1 MHHEREDCR
10 TLQTIA
16 ASVDLPHLRQLG
28 CGWIGRSQPLCWSV
42 LGPHRIGKHRSWAGT
57 NGHGRYVEAAGW
69 RIFIAPTWDAG
80 ALQRWVRI
88 PPPPPSSCAVCAG
101 QSGCRPV
108 SEGRWL
114 AGCSP
119 FAHKERQEPN
129 TRRAPPLVHGGLVA
143 CRGVH
148 RPPGPRAGQTAR
160 PGNRK
165 GQDHD
170 RGRRQLRRQPH
181 RRPPGPLHRS
191 AFRATVPN
199 RSAACRRRVLQPRV
213 AAADCLA
220 DRSARSCSPAT
231 ARWRAAALLMS
242 LRTGQGYFLPS
253 QSPTT
258 AIPWVCLEKVMSAA
272 PPWNEFCRNHRVPP
286 RSRPGVQVPLPSQS
300 PI

>member
-1 MHHEREDCR
+1 
-10 TLQTIA
+10 
-16 ASVDLPHLRQLG
+16 
-28 CGWIGRSQPLCWSV
+28 LCWSV

-160 PGNRK
+160 PGIQEGCTMTEASFSFAGNLTDDPQARYTEVPS
-165 GQDHD
+165 GPPC
-170 RGRRQLRRQPH
+170 RTGRRHADAGCSSRGLPLLTVLPTARPVPVRRQRQGGEP
-181 RRPPGPLHRS
+181 RP
-191 AFRATVPN
+191 
-199 RSAACRRRVLQPRV
+199 C
-213 AAADCLA
+213 
-220 DRSARSCSPAT
+220 
-231 ARWRAAALLMS
+231 
-242 LRTGQGYFLPS
+242 
-253 QSPTT
+253 
-258 AIPWVCLEKVMSAA
+258 
-272 PPWNEFCRNHRVPP
+272 
-286 RSRPGVQVPLPSQS
+286 
-300 PI
+300 